1 MSSINTNASAMNAL
15 STLRGINKNL
25 ESTQGRISTG
35 LKIQSGKDNAAYFS
49 ISESMSSDSSVYKAI
64 DEGLTLTKNSIS
76 TARLGAESIATLAE
90 TFSER
95 VAFAQGDA
103 VDRAAI
109 QDELNGLINQ
119 MKNTIAQAT
128 FNGNDLVNAAE
139 AENITLGTSA
149 GVTAIAAGTSGV
161 SVVTGITRDSTGS
174 LDTTSMSFN
183 KVDLSSI
190 VAELAGIDVSDSA
203 MSAGDLQAA
212 LSTAKTAFDAATE
225 SATKLGIA
233 EKSIENQQEFLN
245 KLTDNID
252 TGVGAMV
259 DADMEEEAARLQ
271 ALQVQQQLATQSLSI
286 ANSSPQSILSLF
298 Q

>member
-25 ESTQGRISTG
+25 ESTQSRISTG

-49 ISESMSSDSSVYKAI
+49 ISESMSSDSSVYKSI

-76 TARLGAESIATLAE
+76 TARLGAESIASLAE

-119 MKNTIAQAT
+119 MKNTIEQAT
-128 FNGNDLVNAAE
+128 FNGNDLVNAAG
-139 AENITLGTSA
+139 AGNIGTTAAVVGTTST
-149 GVTAIAAGTSGV
+149 VT
-161 SVVTGITRDSTGS
+161 VVTGITRDSSGS
-174 LDTTSMSFN
+174 LDVTSMSFSTE
-183 KVDLSSI
+183 DLSSI
-190 VAELAGIDVSDSA
+190 VDALEGINLTTSA
-203 MSAGDLQAA
+203 DLGADLEAAKSAFDDA
-212 LSTAKTAFDAATE
+212 TDAATR
-225 SATKLGIA
+225 LGIA

-252 TGVGAMV
+252 TGVGAMI

>member
-25 ESTQGRISTG
+25 ESTQSRISTG

-76 TARLGAESIATLAE
+76 TARLGSESVASLAE

-109 QDELNGLINQ
+109 QDELDGLIAQ
-119 MKNTIAQAT
+119 MKNTIEQAT

-139 AENITLGTSA
+139 AGNIGGASA
-149 GVTAIAAGTSGV
+149 TGVTGMTASV
-161 SVVTGITRDSTGS
+161 SVVTGISRVPASAGATATLG
-174 LDTTSMSFN
+174 TTSMSFDT
-183 KVDLSSI
+183 VDLSAI
-190 VAELAGIDVSDSA
+190 VHELSKIDVSASGA
-203 MSAGDLQAA
+203 DLAAA
-212 LSTAKTAFDAATE
+212 LSSAKTQFDAATDA
-225 SATKLGIA
+225 ATKLGIA
-233 EKSIENQQEFLN
+233 EKSIENQQEFLSN
-245 KLTDNID
+245 LTDNID
-252 TGVGAMV
+252 TGVGAMI

>member
-25 ESTQGRISTG
+25 ESTQSRISTG

-76 TARLGAESIATLAE
+76 TARLGAESVASLAE

-109 QDELNGLINQ
+109 QDELTGLIDQ
-119 MKNTIAQAT
+119 MKNTISQAT
-128 FNGNDLVNAAE
+128 FNGDDLVNAA
-139 AENITLGTSA
+139 GTAASTA
-149 GVTAIAAGTSGV
+149 GGVVTAQV
-161 SVVTGITRDSTGS
+161 NVVTGISRVATSGGAALT
-174 LDTTSMSFN
+174 TTSMSFN
-183 KVDLSSI
+183 TVDLNAI
-190 VAELAGIDVSDSA
+190 VTALEAIDVSASGA
-203 MSAGDLQAA
+203 DLAAA
-212 LSTAKTAFDAATE
+212 LTSAKTAFDDATDAAT
-225 SATKLGIA
+225 SLGIA
-233 EKSIENQQEFLN
+233 EKSIENQQEFLS